1 MLLSCIPAI
10 IPVNI
15 VCKIKDWHKVKTDFA
30 GFLELIKNE
39 SRTSSRKAKDATLLK
54 GFTTSRTNA
63 YENRKTVRG
72 HPFTTYA
79 KFSEKL
85 TWERGG
91 GGGVGSV
98 SFSESFAYVL
108 NE

>member
-30 GFLELIKNE
+30 GFLEWIKNE

-54 GFTTSRTNA
+54 GFATSTTNA

-72 HPFTTYA
+72 HPFSTYA

-85 TWERGG
+85 TWG
-91 GGGVGSV
+91 GGGVRNF
-98 SFSESFAYVL
+98 SFSESFEYVQ

>member
-54 GFTTSRTNA
+54 GFATSTTNA

-72 HPFTTYA
+72 HPFSTYA

-85 TWERGG
+85 TGG
-91 GGGVGSV
+91 GGGGKKCY
-98 SFSESFAYVL
+98 FLGKFCIRTK
-108 NE
+108 